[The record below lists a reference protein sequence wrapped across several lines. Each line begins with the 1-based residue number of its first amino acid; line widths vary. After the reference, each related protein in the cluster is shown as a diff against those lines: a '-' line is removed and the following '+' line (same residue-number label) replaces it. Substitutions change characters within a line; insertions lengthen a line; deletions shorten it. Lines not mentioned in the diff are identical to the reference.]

1 MTAAIILGGADLPEG
16 ALACWTL
23 MGICFFIA
31 LCVGYYRIRIGRVR
45 RKQALKRLY
54 DADTED
60 SEDFMHRFT
69 AAFEAFDEVGAGV
82 LHIDVARE
90 LFKAAMNRDFDGD
103 GRVEGFELFSNLMDE
118 ARKVATATGGKLSI
132 EACEDLFAKLGVTK
146 PGGSI
151 RGGDTDTV
159 ATKNLGPSSR
169 RHLKPETVVPVNPR
183 GSISTAEETEVQS
196 MKTE

>member
-1 MTAAIILGGADLPEG
+1 LHG
-16 ALACWTL
+16 W
-23 MGICFFIA
+23 
-31 LCVGYYRIRIGRVR
+31 

-60 SEDFMHRFT
+60 PEDFMHHFT
-69 AAFEAFDEVGAGV
+69 AAFEAFDEVGAGA

-103 GRVEGFELFSNLMDE
+103 GQVKGFELFSNLMDE

-132 EACEDLFAKLGVTK
+132 EACEDLLAKLGVTK

-151 RGGDTDTV
+151 RGGGTDTV
-159 ATKNLGPSSR
+159 ATTTVGPSSR
-169 RHLKPETVVPVNPR
+169 HNLKTVVV
-183 GSISTAEETEVQS
+183 
-196 MKTE
+196 